1 MPLRSVLFAVV
12 ALASFIFFG
21 LNIRRLYSYL
31 KIGKPA
37 DRFDKPLQRIKNVL
51 VVAFGQSKLLREP
64 LAGLMHFF
72 IFWGFVVLLLAIL
85 ESMGEG
91 LIPGFSLAFLGGAYP
106 PLASLEEILGL
117 LVIGAVLFALF
128 RRYVTRPARLDIHG
142 HSQMD
147 ATLILCVI
155 FFIMVSMFFQNAV
168 NILLGA
174 NIAADWRFVS
184 QALVPLFRHLPA
196 ENLHAWYEVF
206 WWIHIGCVLGFL
218 NYLPFS
224 KHLHIVSSIP
234 NVYFSKLTSRGTLQP
249 LNLQDENAFRF
260 GAADVED
267 LTWKQLLDGY
277 TCTECGRCTAACPA
291 AATGKPLSP
300 KKIITDIR
308 QRLVEK
314 APAMIHAAA
323 GGDHTTESSAA
334 PEPPEKGLVDGLI
347 TEDELWA
354 CTTCMACVQECPVQ
368 IEHIDAIVDMRRFLV
383 LNESRFPKEMQTTFQ
398 NLERNFTPW
407 AFSHSSRADWA
418 EGMDIPRLSEK
429 RDAEILF
436 WVGCAGSYD
445 ARYKKVTKAFASILK
460 AANVNFAI
468 LGTEE
473 KCNGDPARRA
483 GNEYLAQM
491 LMSENVSLLNNY
503 GVRKIVTTCP
513 HCFNIFKNEYPALG
527 GKYEVTHHTAFIT
540 GLMNVGKIKP
550 GKVHRKKITFHDSCY
565 LGRYNQLYDEPRR
578 ALTGIPGLEL
588 VEMQRNRDR
597 GFCCGAGGA
606 RMFMEETLGKRINV
620 ERTEEALALK
630 PDLIGTACP
639 FCMTMMTDGVKMKD
653 LAETVQVKDIA
664 ELVSEALEV

>member
-1 MPLRSVLFAVV
+1 
-12 ALASFIFFG
+12 
-21 LNIRRLYSYL
+21 
-31 KIGKPA
+31 
-37 DRFDKPLQRIKNVL
+37 
-51 VVAFGQSKLLREP
+51 
-64 LAGLMHFF
+64 
-72 IFWGFVVLLLAIL
+72 
-85 ESMGEG
+85 
-91 LIPGFSLAFLGGAYP
+91 
-106 PLASLEEILGL
+106 
-117 LVIGAVLFALF
+117 
-128 RRYVTRPARLDIHG
+128 
-142 HSQMD
+142 
-147 ATLILCVI
+147 
-155 FFIMVSMFFQNAV
+155 
-168 NILLGA
+168 
-174 NIAADWRFVS
+174 
-184 QALVPLFRHLPA
+184 
-196 ENLHAWYEVF
+196 
-206 WWIHIGCVLGFL
+206 
-218 NYLPFS
+218 
-224 KHLHIVSSIP
+224 
-234 NVYFSKLTSRGTLQP
+234 
-249 LNLQDENAFRF
+249 
-260 GAADVED
+260 
-267 LTWKQLLDGY
+267 
-277 TCTECGRCTAACPA
+277 
-291 AATGKPLSP
+291 
-300 KKIITDIR
+300 
-308 QRLVEK
+308 
-314 APAMIHAAA
+314 
-323 GGDHTTESSAA
+323 
-334 PEPPEKGLVDGLI
+334 
-347 TEDELWA
+347 
-354 CTTCMACVQECPVQ
+354 
-368 IEHIDAIVDMRRFLV
+368 MRRFLV

-407 AFSHSSRADWA
+407 AFPHSSRADWA

-445 ARYKKVTKAFASILK
+445 ARYKKVTRAFASILK

-527 GKYEVTHHTAFIT
+527 GTYEVTHHTAFIT
-540 GLMNVGKIKP
+540 GLMNSGKIKP
-550 GKVHRKKITFHDSCY
+550 AKVPGKKITFHDSCY

-588 VEMQRNRDR
+588 VEMKRNRDR

-653 LAETVQVKDIA
+653 AAETVQVKDIA